1 MTLITRDNIVE
12 HMFNISDAKYKEFHG
27 GLVPGNNTIIGVR
40 VPVLRSY
47 AKELLKE
54 NDAQTLLDLLGEE
67 WYEERMLQGMIIG
80 LQRGA
85 DLQTVLG
92 QTESFLDRI
101 DNWAVCDTF
110 CAGLKLVKKHREEVF
125 DWLMQFVEAQ
135 EEYKRR
141 FVLVMLLDYYIDDE
155 YIERV
160 FNIVDKIPKEEYYV
174 QMAAAWALSVA
185 LVKKYDRTLAYME
198 NCRLDD
204 FTYNKA
210 LQKAVESYRITDQ
223 QKAELRSRKRRKD

>member
-1 MTLITRDNIVE
+1 MTQMTRDKIIE
-12 HMFNISDAKYKEFHG
+12 HMFCISDAKYKEFHG

-54 NDAQTLLDLLGEE
+54 TDAQTLLDLLGEE

-125 DWLMQFVEAQ
+125 DWLMQFVEVQ

-160 FNIVDKIPKEEYYV
+160 FDIIDRIPKEEYYV

-185 LVKKYDRTLAYME
+185 LVKQYDRTLAYME

-210 LQKAVESYRITDQ
+210 LQKAVESYRITDR
-223 QKAELRSRKRRKD
+223 QKAELRSRKRKKD